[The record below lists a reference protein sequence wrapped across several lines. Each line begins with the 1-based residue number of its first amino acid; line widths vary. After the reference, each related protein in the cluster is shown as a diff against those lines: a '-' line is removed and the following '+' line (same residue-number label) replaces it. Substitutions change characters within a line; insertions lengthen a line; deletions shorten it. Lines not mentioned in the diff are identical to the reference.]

1 MLQDVSLGMDV
12 RYMDKRNTK
21 METYFNTKDIAK
33 RNALLKQLVFD
44 LPENKEF
51 FSKSI

>member
-1 MLQDVSLGMDV
+1 MEE
-12 RYMDKRNTK
+12 KNKK

-44 LPENKEF
+44 LPDDGKDF
-51 FSKSI
+51 FKSI